1 MRWLLFII
9 TLSGM
14 LPLPATRADDAV
26 AKPEATVVVP
36 TASSA
41 AVPAGATIPGQ
52 PVSGGSAPG
61 SQPPG
66 TPPPG
71 ASPPAAAADAEAKKT
86 DDAVIRRQSLPES
99 KGDPAELSGAVL
111 GADGRVAFQF
121 RHQGWPE
128 LIEWLADLT
137 GKPLDW
143 QELPGDRVNITT
155 PGRYT
160 VAEVIDL
167 LNRHLLSRGFTLLE
181 LDGGLTVAK
190 CATLNPAL
198 VPRVAP
204 ADLAA
209 IPPYRFVRTSL
220 EVEWLS
226 AEKLAEE
233 LKAML
238 SENGK
243 LTALSTTN
251 RIEAIDAAIT
261 LRQIAQLLAQ
271 EQNAASR
278 ESLVPEFRLR
288 HIPAEEAKK
297 LLEQFLGI
305 SGKPEQPMSP
315 QELQQAQ
322 QMAMMRAQQGGG
334 GAAVPEP
341 KKPEISVVANTR
353 QNSILIQA
361 PPDRVVIATE
371 FLKRID
377 VPGNTLTSLADVQS
391 RVEVFRLVSLDPEKL
406 VEIVQ
411 EMNVLE
417 PTTRIRVDAANRAL
431 IVSGSAADRFII
443 DQLIARLDGSGRKL
457 EVLQLRR
464 LEAADV
470 AESIAFLMGT
480 QKEDDQNSRMRNPYY
495 YFGGMPEPE
504 KKKQDEF
511 RVAANTRFRQVLLWA
526 TEAEMNEVRSLLV
539 KLGELPPP
547 GGSAHTVRVIE
558 AAATPEMFEYL
569 QTLQQ
574 QWQRLSPNPLLLPAK
589 ETFRLQPE
597 MNVPEPATDETLKDE
612 GTKSLPPTA
621 RPSGQETT
629 LRGGFT
635 ERLRTS
641 GGPAVHRLAAT
652 RAVPDDAPNEESQF
666 EMPSI
671 RSADDFDRAFLT
683 PSANQSTQ
691 AGRSPRS
698 ADSATQTGTENAGA
712 VAPIQMHWD
721 LAGNLVLSSSDTAAL
736 DRLENYMLEFSPP
749 KRPYHVFTS
758 RYVPATWLKDS
769 LENYFEDE
777 DEKQGDSPSFM
788 RWYYGFDEE
797 KKTETPA
804 GLGRPA
810 KLRFIADDATGTIV
824 VSNATA
830 DQLRSIEQLI
840 RLWDVPEPVNK
851 RSVRYTRL
859 VSLRF
864 GKAQRI
870 AETIK
875 EAYRDL
881 LSSNDKAFQQG
892 QPGQGGGPGAA
903 GQNGNTPR
911 YRQNDRGSE
920 LVDTGGNGRQGGDAD
935 FSFKGKL
942 SLGIDELGNTLL
954 VSAEGEPLLELVC
967 DMIDQLDNASRSRD
981 GVQVVELKGAISA
994 GTLDAALRALR
1005 TSTEASSTAAPQ
1017 PVTPKLDAADG
1028 PNG

>member
-1 MRWLLFII
+1 MRRLLFIF
-9 TLSGM
+9 TLWELL
-14 LPLPATRADDAV
+14 LPTIGWADEKAAEPAAA
-26 AKPEATVVVP
+26 ATAPVSASAP
-36 TASSA
+36 TATPA
-41 AVPAGATIPGQ
+41 AGQPTPPSGAPAPGTPPSGDSPAGAT
-52 PVSGGSAPG
+52 
-61 SQPPG
+61 
-66 TPPPG
+66 
-71 ASPPAAAADAEAKKT
+71 PPAAGAEAKKPEE
-86 DDAVIRRQSLPES
+86 AVIRRQSLPEA
-99 KGDPAELSGAVL
+99 KGDPAELAAAVL
-111 GADGRVAFQF
+111 GPDGRVAFQF
-121 RHQGWPE
+121 RNQGWPE
-128 LIEWLADLT
+128 LIDWLAELA
-137 GKPLDW
+137 GQPLDW

-167 LNRHLLSRGFTLLE
+167 LNRHLLGRGYTLLE
-181 LDGGLTVAK
+181 LDGGLTVVK

-204 ADLAA
+204 EELATL
-209 IPPYRFVRTSL
+209 PPHRFVRTSL
-220 EVEWLS
+220 EVGWLS

-233 LKAML
+233 LKAMV

-243 LTALSTTN
+243 LTALTTTN

-297 LLEQFLGI
+297 LLEQFLGV
-305 SGKPEQPMSP
+305 SKKPEAPMTP
-315 QELQQAQ
+315 QEMQQAQ

-334 GAAVPEP
+334 AAPPEP
-341 KKPEISVVANTR
+341 KKPEISVVANAR
-353 QNSILIQA
+353 QNSILLQA

-406 VEIVQ
+406 IEIVQ

-431 IVSGSAADRFII
+431 IVSGSTADRFII
-443 DQLIARLDGSGRKL
+443 SQLIERLDGSGRKL

-480 QKEDDQNSRMRNPYY
+480 KKKDDENSRSRYPYY

-504 KKKQDEF
+504 KKKDDEF

-547 GGSAHTVRVIE
+547 GGSDRTIRVIE
-558 AAATPEMFEYL
+558 AAATAEMYEYL
-569 QTLQQ
+569 QTLEQ
-574 QWQRLSPNPLLLPAK
+574 QWQRLSPNPLQLPAK
-589 ETFRLQPE
+589 ESFQLQPQGAE
-597 MNVPEPATDETLKDE
+597 SLPETDDNPKDE
-612 GTKSLPPTA
+612 GTKTLPPDA
-621 RPSGQETT
+621 RPTSPEAPSRGLSGADLSMTAEA
-629 LRGGFT
+629 
-635 ERLRTS
+635 S
-641 GGPAVHRLAAT
+641 AAHRLATT
-652 RAVPDDAPNEESQF
+652 RAAADDLPGDASEAGAAT
-666 EMPSI
+666 I
-671 RSADDFDRAFLT
+671 RSAEDFDRAFSS
-683 PSANQSTQ
+683 PSRGPTRPGRAPAGSPSTTTDTQ
-691 AGRSPRS
+691 ALAKG
-698 ADSATQTGTENAGA
+698 AG
-712 VAPIQMHWD
+712 APIQMHWD
-721 LAGNLVLSSSDTAAL
+721 SAGNLVISSSDTAAL

-749 KRPYHVFTS
+749 KRPYHVFTT
-758 RYVPATWLKDS
+758 RYASATWVKLN
-769 LENYFEDE
+769 LEDYFKDE
-777 DEKQGDSPSFM
+777 DVKKDDTPAFM
-788 RWYYGFDEE
+788 RWYFGFDEE
-797 KKTETPA
+797 QKTESPS
-804 GLGRPA
+804 GLGRPS
-810 KLRFIADDATGTIV
+810 KLRFIADVDTGTIV

-830 DQLRSIEQLI
+830 EQLRSIEELI

-859 VSLRF
+859 VSLRY
-864 GKAQRI
+864 GKAPRI

-892 QPGQGGGPGAA
+892 QPGQGSPGSGP
-903 GQNGNTPR
+903 QKNDTPR
-911 YRQNDRGSE
+911 NRQVSRGSE
-920 LVDTGGNGRQGGDAD
+920 LVDTGGTGQQGGGAD

-942 SLGIDELGNTLL
+942 SLGVDELGNTIL
-954 VSAEGEPLLELVC
+954 VSTEGEPLLELVC
-967 DMIDQLDNASRSRD
+967 DMIDQLDHACQVRD
-981 GVQVVELKGAISA
+981 SVQIVDLKGSINA
-994 GTLDAALRALR
+994 GTLEAALRALR
-1005 TSTEASSTAAPQ
+1005 AGTESNGIAAPQ
-1017 PVTPKLDAADG
+1017 PVAPKPAAPDG

>member
-1 MRWLLFII
+1 MRRMLTLCLL
-9 TLSGM
+9 LELL
-14 LPLPATRADDAV
+14 LPMAVRADDAV
-26 AKPEATVVVP
+26 AQPV
-36 TASSA
+36 A
-41 AVPAGATIPGQ
+41 AAPAPAPGKPAGSTGAAQPAPG
-52 PVSGGSAPG
+52 PGGPAPG
-61 SQPPG
+61 SPPSA
-66 TPPPG
+66 TAAPG
-71 ASPPAAAADAEAKKT
+71 AAPPATEAEAKKT

-99 KGDPAELSGAVL
+99 KGDPAELAAAVL
-111 GADGRVAFQF
+111 GSDGRVAFQF
-121 RHQGWPE
+121 RNQAWPE
-128 LIEWLADLT
+128 LIDWLAELT
-137 GKPLDW
+137 DQPLDW
-143 QELPGDRVNITT
+143 QELPADRVNITT

-167 LNRHLLSRGFTLLE
+167 LNRHLLARGYTLLE
-181 LDGGLTVAK
+181 LDGGLTVVK

-204 ADLAA
+204 DDLQSL
-209 IPPYRFVRTSL
+209 PPHRFVRTSL
-220 EVEWLS
+220 EVGWLS

-243 LTALSTTN
+243 LTALTTTN

-278 ESLVPEFRLR
+278 EALVPEFRLR

-305 SGKPEQPMSP
+305 SGKPQPEMTP
-315 QELQQAQ
+315 QQMQQAQ

-334 GAAVPEP
+334 APPPEP
-341 KKPEISVVANTR
+341 KQPELSVVANPR

-361 PPDRVVIATE
+361 PPDRAVIATE

-377 VPGNTLTSLADVQS
+377 VPGNTLTGLADVQS

-406 VEIVQ
+406 IEIVQ

-443 DQLIARLDGSGRKL
+443 GQLIERLDGSGRKL

-480 QKEDDQNSRMRNPYY
+480 QKKEDENSRSRYPYY
-495 YFGGMPEPE
+495 YFGGMPETE
-504 KKKQDEF
+504 KKKEDEF

-526 TEAEMNEVRSLLV
+526 TEAEMKEVRSLLV

-547 GGSAHTVRVIE
+547 GGSERTIRVVD
-558 AAATPEMFEYL
+558 AAATAETYEYL
-569 QTLQQ
+569 QNLEQ
-574 QWQRLSPNPLLLPAK
+574 QWQRLSPNPLVLPAK
-589 ETFRLQPE
+589 ETFPLQPKAA
-597 MNVPEPATDETLKDE
+597 EPKADGVDETQDE
-612 GTKSLPPTA
+612 GTKTLPPAAKPA
-621 RPSGQETT
+621 RPAA
-629 LRGGFT
+629 LPRGFSEADLSTATG
-635 ERLRTS
+635 
-641 GGPAVHRLAAT
+641 AIAAQRLAAT
-652 RAVPDDAPNEESQF
+652 QAVVEADRDEEPGRGDAAE
-666 EMPSI
+666 I
-671 RSADDFDRAFLT
+671 RTVDDFDRAFLS
-683 PSANQSTQ
+683 PSPNHQPAPSRPAAAAEPVAADTNAATK
-691 AGRSPRS
+691 GS
-698 ADSATQTGTENAGA
+698 A
-712 VAPIQMHWD
+712 APIEMHWD
-721 LAGNLVLSSSDTAAL
+721 AAGNLVLSSSDTAAL
-736 DRLENYMLEFSPP
+736 DRLELYMLEFAPP
-749 KRPYHVFTS
+749 KRPYHVFTT
-758 RYVPATWLKDS
+758 RYASATWVKLN
-769 LENYFEDE
+769 LEEYFEDE
-777 DEKQGDSPSFM
+777 DAAQDDRPSFA
-788 RWYYGFDEE
+788 RWIYGFDDEQ
-797 KKTETPA
+797 KNETPA

-810 KLRFIADDATGTIV
+810 KLRFIADIDTGTIV

-830 DQLRSIEQLI
+830 EQLRSIEELI

-864 GKAQRI
+864 GKAPRI

-875 EAYRDL
+875 ETYRDL

-892 QPGQGGGPGAA
+892 QPGPGGPGA
-903 GQNGNTPR
+903 GPPKNNTPR
-911 YRQNDRGSE
+911 SRQMDRGSE
-920 LVDTGGNGRQGGDAD
+920 LVDTGGSGQHGGGAD

-967 DMIDQLDNASRSRD
+967 DMIDQLDNACRVRD
-981 GVQVVELKGAISA
+981 GVQIVDLKGTISA
-994 GTLDAALRALR
+994 GTLEAALRTLR
-1005 TSTEASSTAAPQ
+1005 AGTESNGTVAPQ
-1017 PVTPKLDAADG
+1017 PAIPKPVAAVGGPDG
-1028 PNG
+1028 